1 VNVKLSTLH
10 SLLNLA
16 VRKLSGGSAGR
27 VAPAEVP
34 PEDDELEGEAGE
46 AAVEAETF
54 RVLARYARANLHEV
68 LKSKLD
74 KFKELLLPGHK

>member
-1 VNVKLSTLH
+1 M
-10 SLLNLA
+10 
-16 VRKLSGGSAGR
+16 G
-27 VAPAEVP
+27 APR
-34 PEDDELEGEAGE
+34 E